1 MAGKKGRTIPD
12 QVYRALLARS
22 GNKCAYPGCTHPIV
36 NQKNEY
42 VVQLCHIESVSH
54 KKQRYNPNL
63 TQAEL
68 NGYNNLLFMCLKHHI
83 ETNDEQVYTVD
94 IMREIKYNH
103 ESNYVISP
111 FTINMEHVYAIKKE
125 NEKFWEKVEYAN
137 NNEHEFPE
145 LKVNINTRANFDELG
160 MDANNAINSIETL
173 LQALDENDKDK
184 YWEIFNLGFP
194 NNLNKVRIA
203 IDHMTIKYLEIYIS
217 QNPHDLKVKEKL
229 DSLRK
234 DFLQTSKTSTHVD

>member
-1 MAGKKGRTIPD
+1 
-12 QVYRALLARS
+12 
-22 GNKCAYPGCTHPIV
+22 
-36 NQKNEY
+36 
-42 VVQLCHIESVSH
+42 
-54 KKQRYNPNL
+54 
-63 TQAEL
+63 
-68 NGYNNLLFMCLKHHI
+68 
-83 ETNDEQVYTVD
+83 
-94 IMREIKYNH
+94 
-103 ESNYVISP
+103 
-111 FTINMEHVYAIKKE
+111 
-125 NEKFWEKVEYAN
+125 
-137 NNEHEFPE
+137 
-145 LKVNINTRANFDELG
+145 